1 MELSESPAA
10 DREVGAS
17 EPCLSRTGHQLAGIY
32 PRADNQHRVML
43 ESVSGGDKTSHRAPE
58 WCPIYPM
65 TSGPMVGGAV
75 ATLRMKEVQGAGR
88 GNVKSKSR
96 SRGN

>member
-1 MELSESPAA
+1 MLPAMIPVLVSVNFSLPSIPPAEHSWFLGGPGQLDRTEVELSESPAA

-43 ESVSGGDKTSHRAPE
+43 ESVSGGD
-58 WCPIYPM
+58 
-65 TSGPMVGGAV
+65 
-75 ATLRMKEVQGAGR
+75 
-88 GNVKSKSR
+88 
-96 SRGN
+96 